1 MIPANLAN
9 AITLVL
15 NTAAIGS
22 QPPPPPP
29 PPPARLLSSVTT
41 FAASLKASFP
51 NQGLALLPQPYWWWQ
66 SGTAV
71 DALLVYGNTTGDHQY
86 ENLIKDTILSQATPT
101 SDFMTVDATGNDDQ
115 SWWALAALT
124 AAEQSIAQSGPMPWQ
139 NLSQNVFND
148 QKKRWEDNPG
158 RCNGGMRW
166 KIVEASDEVGYKYK
180 SAITN
185 GLFFQLAAR
194 LGSFNNDTDTL
205 SWAEKSYNWS
215 TSVGLVDKDFNVYD
229 GTDEKNGCADLNHNQ
244 WSYNVG
250 VFLYGSAVMAS
261 HTKDAVWL
269 DRTRGFIAS
278 ANRTFTDPKTG
289 ALFESKCEGQTDPA
303 NACNS
308 DQVSFKGILARY
320 LGATANILPQVQED
334 VEEIMN
340 RAANAVQTGATQK
353 ASAPTTVID
362 TFNKLEVAG
371 ASLRMQGLS
380 ASDGMIG
387 VGRRGK
393 LRRRRSSSDEV

>member
-29 PPPARLLSSVTT
+29 ARLLSSVTT

-51 NQGLALLPQPYWWWQ
+51 NPGLALLPQPYWWWQ

-71 DALLVYGNTTGDHQY
+71 DALLVYGETTGDRQY
-86 ENLIKDTILSQATPT
+86 ENMIKDTILSQATPT

-124 AAEQSIAQSGPMPWQ
+124 AAENSLPQSGPMPWQ
-139 NLSQNVFND
+139 NLSQNVLND
-148 QKKRWEDNPG
+148 QKKRWTDSPG
-158 RCNGGMRW
+158 RCKGGMRW

-194 LGSFNNDTDTL
+194 LGALNNDTDSL
-205 SWAEKSYNWS
+205 DWAEKSYNWS

-261 HTKDAVWL
+261 YTKDSVWV

-320 LGATANILPQVQED
+320 LGATAKILPEVQED
-334 VEEIMN
+334 VEEIMH
-340 RAANAVQTGATQK
+340 RAANAGQIDATQRTSK
-353 ASAPTTVID
+353 PTTVID

-371 ASLRMQGLS
+371 ASLRLQGVS
-380 ASDGMIG
+380 GSDGMIG
-387 VGRRGK
+387 VGRKGK
-393 LRRRRSSSDEV
+393 LRRSSSSSGGGA